1 MEKLIVQ
8 NYQVIFKDIKY
19 MNLNLI
25 KTMIYNNLM
34 IILKKY
40 INILD
45 YNKMEFH

>member
-40 INILD
+40 TNILD